1 MNERPMDGGEA
12 VPQAQ
17 VTEES
22 LRARAMEKT
31 RETLERAKE
40 GIATGAAEVAHYT
53 RAAASETRARAEK
66 VVEFVR
72 EAEPDENLKSSV
84 AGNTERTLDRASE
97 ALIGAAPAIG
107 RNAER
112 AATKLGEVLHSV
124 AHPLAAVLGAI
135 AGTLGG
141 WWRKA
146 AEERYDMPPTVEEE
160 CRGHFASVAGLPP
173 EVTFERARTGYAFG
187 YVASRN
193 PGYQGRSFDEVEP
206 ELREGFGPQLS
217 ADYDLLREFTR
228 YGYGRGTGA
237 PQF

>member
-1 MNERPMDGGEA
+1 MNDKPMDGGDPAGQGEA
-12 VPQAQ
+12 
-17 VTEES
+17 TEET
-22 LRARAMEKT
+22 LRTRAVEKT

-53 RAAASETRARAEK
+53 RTAAAETRARAEK

-72 EAEPDENLKSSV
+72 EAEPDANLKANV
-84 AGNTERTLDRASE
+84 ADNTERTIDRASE

-112 AATKLGEVLHSV
+112 AATRLGEVLHSV
-124 AHPLAAVLGAI
+124 AHPLAVVLGAI

-146 AEERYDMPPTVEEE
+146 AEERYDMPPTIEEA
-160 CRGHFASVAGLPP
+160 CRGHFAMAVDLPP
-173 EVTFERARTGYAFG
+173 EITFDRARTGYAFG

-193 PGYQGRSFDEVEP
+193 PGYQGRSFDEVEV
-206 ELREGFGPQLS
+206 ELREGFGPELA

-228 YGYGRGTGA
+228 YGYGRGAGT
-237 PQF
+237 PPL